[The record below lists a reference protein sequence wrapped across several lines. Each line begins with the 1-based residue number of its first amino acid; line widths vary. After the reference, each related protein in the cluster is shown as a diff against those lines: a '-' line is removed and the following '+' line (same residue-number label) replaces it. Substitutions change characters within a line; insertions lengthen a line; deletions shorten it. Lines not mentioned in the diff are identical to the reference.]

1 MEITGSHTFP
11 AAVERVYAALLNADL
26 LAQTIPNCE
35 RLIQFGPP
43 NLDGATQLEARIRAD
58 KKPTT
63 QIAQITLRPHPDT
76 NTIGVDL
83 RWHDDATGAHRARG
97 AGGELRLD
105 EQGDTTVSAWAL
117 HTQGAADGLSEVA
130 ARGFADALFAGID
143 ATLTAQGRPVAS
155 EETAAGGELFVR
167 TPYGTIAMA
176 RSEPVW
182 GSWLRT
188 ALLLGGVALALGGVI
203 ALGVT
208 ITRALSGRRDGND

>member
-11 AAVERVYAALLNADL
+11 APVERVYAALLNADL
-26 LAQTIPNCE
+26 LAQMIPNCE

-43 NLDGATQLEARIRAD
+43 DADGATQLEARIRTD

-63 QIAQITLRPHPDT
+63 QIAQVTVRPYPET

-83 RWHDDATGAHRARG
+83 RWHEDAAGEPRARA

-105 EQGDTTVSAWAL
+105 EQGDTTVSAWEL
-117 HTQGAADGLSEVA
+117 HTQGAADDLSEVA
-130 ARGFADALFAGID
+130 ARGFADALFARID
-143 ATLTAQGRPVAS
+143 ATLTAQGRLVAS
-155 EETAAGGELFVR
+155 AEMAAGGELFVR

-188 ALLLGGVALALGGVI
+188 ALLLGGVALALGGLI